1 MGDKLLNSARD
12 SEFSAFGREKR
23 PVRPSPCSPQKTV
36 LVLHKRKTDQR
47 RRSSISGVQNW
58 HAPNRGLKFVK
69 QTYSHIT
76 AIVRCAGLSCRST
89 LSRQG
94 RLPALSGR
102 STNAHDAAVRPVE
115 AAIGAE
121 RSILLPETSTL
132 DVYYEIRGFH
142 AFGPCWF
149 QALHKNLILSIHEI
163 L

>member
-1 MGDKLLNSARD
+1 MAT
-12 SEFSAFGREKR
+12 
-23 PVRPSPCSPQKTV
+23 KTV

-115 AAIGAE
+115 AVIGAE
-121 RSILLPETSTL
+121 RSILLPETSA
-132 DVYYEIRGFH
+132 RGLTRFCPPRSQKPFSKH
-142 AFGPCWF
+142 STCDEKGKQTVAIVAKVRPLTSNMRSEVFTPLGPVGSK
-149 QALHKNLILSIHEI
+149 HYTIT
-163 L
+163 